1 MTYGWA
7 EHVGELEL
15 WVEAPDEAAVFAEA
29 LRALGELLA
38 SEGGPGRSDDLAAAG
53 SPDRLDVVAAG
64 QDRATLFASWL
75 EELVF
80 LAETE
85 GFVPAAV
92 EDLVLEPERVRARV
106 AGRRGSPP
114 HLVKAVTYHRLS
126 FEPVDGGWRA
136 AAVLDV

>member
-15 WVEAPDEAAVFAEA
+15 WVEAPDERAVFAEA

-38 SEGGPGRSDDLAAAG
+38 TEGEPAEREVTAEGEDRAVLLAA
-53 SPDRLDVVAAG
+53 
-64 QDRATLFASWL
+64 WL
-75 EELVF
+75 EELAF

-85 GFVPAAV
+85 GLVPETVDA
-92 EDLVLEPERVRARV
+92 LKLEPRRVHARV
-106 AGRRGSPP
+106 AGRCGSPP

-126 FEPVDGGWRA
+126 FARVDNGWRA
-136 AAVLDV
+136 VVVLDV

>member
-29 LRALGELLA
+29 LRALCELLA
-38 SEGGPGRSDDLAAAG
+38 SEGAPERREVTAEGEDRAVLLAA
-53 SPDRLDVVAAG
+53 
-64 QDRATLFASWL
+64 WL
-75 EELVF
+75 EELCF

-85 GFVPAAV
+85 GFVPETV
-92 EDLVLEPERVRARV
+92 EDLVLEPRGIRAQV
-106 AGRRGSPP
+106 AGVRGSPP

-136 AAVLDV
+136 VTVLDV

>member
-38 SEGGPGRSDDLAAAG
+38 SEGAPARLVVTAAG
-53 SPDRLDVVAAG
+53 D
-64 QDRATLFASWL
+64 DRAALFAAWL

-80 LAETE
+80 VAETE
-85 GFVPAAV
+85 GFVPEAV
-92 EDLVLEPERVRARV
+92 EEVVLEPGRVRARI
-106 AGRRGSPP
+106 AGRRGRPP

-126 FEPVDGGWRA
+126 FEPADGGWRA
-136 AAVLDV
+136 VAVLDV

>member
-15 WVEAPDEAAVFAEA
+15 WVEAPDQAGVFAEA

-38 SEGGPGRSDDLAAAG
+38 GEGASVQHAVTAEGDDRAVLLAA
-53 SPDRLDVVAAG
+53 
-64 QDRATLFASWL
+64 WL
-75 EELVF
+75 EELCF

-85 GFVPAAV
+85 GFVPETV
-92 EDLVLEPERVRARV
+92 EELVLEPRRVRARV
-106 AGRRGSPP
+106 GGRRGSPP

-126 FEPVDGGWRA
+126 FEPVAGGWRA
-136 AAVLDV
+136 VAVLDV